1 MIFTERTISVQK
13 GTSSINDTIVLY
25 RGDKDVEIRF
35 TLNEGS
41 PFKFGS
47 GSSPNI
53 IEKTEAAYGQ
63 LVIKAPNDLP
73 SIFSEIEPTNEG
85 KIVFTITA
93 EMIDEITEVGNYTFQ
108 IRLFDESRN
117 SRATIPEVVNGIEIR
132 EPIATEDVSTTN
144 EVGVA
149 AVGYALTTT
158 GATEDAFDTQG
169 NYNKTTWQTGDRIT
183 AAKLNKMEVAIDGV
197 NKKVASGS
205 ASGEGMTQE
214 QVSQLSTAYQHS
226 QSTHAPSNAEANVQA
241 DWNETNTTSD
251 AYIKNK
257 PTNLATTDD
266 IPTVPTK
273 TSQLTNDSDFVNSTY
288 VNNKIAEASL
298 SGGEVD
304 LSGYVTKGV
313 GNASQIQFADGQT
326 FQAKLEAGTLKGEK
340 GDRGEQGPQGIQGL
354 KGDKG
359 DKGDA
364 FTYADFTSEQL
375 ASLKGEKGDTGE
387 QGIQGIQGEKGEPG
401 ERGPA
406 GERGPQG
413 EQGEQGP
420 AGQDGLTT
428 AISVNGT
435 TYTHSNGTIT
445 LPNYPTVPTD
455 ISNAIA
461 YKGVIAANGDV
472 NNCTTTGLYK
482 IQQGASNLPIDE
494 YSFVMVYNE
503 PGENTLI
510 QVWYSAT
517 SDKQRIRRRAGTT
530 WGNWYKVYTENEPP
544 TISSTGGGD
553 SSSSSDAN
561 IVNVKEM
568 GVTGNGTTNDL
579 AALKTIF
586 QNAED
591 NQTIYFPEG
600 TYLLGSGNSEQ
611 ILLTLSN
618 KNNVKIKGQSYKNTK
633 IIAHQNTP
641 ASNNMGIIALD
652 ACTNCS
658 IEDIELD
665 GNSQLRH
672 VAHGGTNWGDNI
684 STVRNTSNIIISGG
698 ERVTVKNVYSHHPV
712 MDCICIER
720 KGGGDSPAS
729 KYIYVEDCIL
739 DYGYRQGISIVG
751 SEYGIIKNTKITNT
765 ANALDLNVN
774 DGTTVIGTSPKAG
787 IDSETFIWNH
797 HWLIDN
803 CYFESNKG
811 GHINMN
817 DGASEH
823 TIERCTFIGD
833 SVTINGVGS
842 ETPSNG
848 TRTLNNI
855 VSKCDF
861 RNCNIRT
868 LGGVFTIVNN
878 TFTFDD
884 TSIRDMSLHLDS
896 HINANKRNG
905 ACIFSNNRVS
915 VRLDLFAAAG
925 IDFSTLTFGMSIFE
939 KNGCIISNNI
949 FHNLIGRNI
958 FNAINSKN
966 AIITNNTFST
976 DQNLKDLNIGCSI
989 SSSCLVAN
997 NIVVGNYP
1005 TTILDKLSNI
1015 VNSPN
1020 FNKEQNKYKMCDSF
1034 SIYKNRKVSFKIMNF
1049 ADFNTLNVKT
1059 TILERC
1065 VNDKHTPTKIEYDI
1079 VAYKKNGKFVQKCN
1093 FRNILGNDEYFV
1105 TCFGF
1110 EVIDEV
1116 LYLSFLN
1123 ELNDAEIVDIN
1134 VELDDINKEID
1145 PDILDL
1151 RKIALNENIPS
1162 LYEINVK
1169 PKQYNVGD
1177 IIRSGYRCAE
1187 MYYEVTTGGT
1197 VTSNKVFDE
1206 PRDYTVNGV
1215 VFKYKGYYRTN
1226 TFGSSLECSRLIVPS
1241 SLDFTSTASQT
1252 IRTITFPV
1260 NTTDRITYSSSA
1272 TSVATV
1278 SNTGVITPVSN
1289 GDAVI
1294 TVTCGTQ
1301 TATCN
1306 VHVSG
1311 I

>member
-1 MIFTERTISVQK
+1 MADNFKTISDLDISFKEFMPGQVIQSTQFNDDMK
-13 GTSSINDTIVLY
+13 DIEEKVNEVIGQHNGVASTVVDHLNNKNNPHKVTAQQVGTYTVDEIDGLIEEVKDGHLYDNAITNRVL
-25 RGDKDVEIRF
+25 GDGCVDNRTLKD
-35 TLNEGS
+35 
-41 PFKFGS
+41 K
-47 GSSPNI
+47 
-53 IEKTEAAYGQ
+53 
-63 LVIKAPNDLP
+63 
-73 SIFSEIEPTNEG
+73 
-85 KIVFTITA
+85 TITA
-93 EMIDEITEVGNYTFQ
+93 VKVEDGFGNQIDISENIEITDRYTKSEVDELVRSKVGEGAYTKEEIDEKFQNFQAGQIIDKTISADKVTSDFGDNIDISNNTSITNRYTKGEVDMLISMNGLPRDWGNITEQVDVDTGTGSLPVAGHMVAGQFVSPATSVLDIDVKENVEARGEYNSVGERLDGIDSQ
-108 IRLFDESRN
+108 IEN
-117 SRATIPEVVNGIEIR
+117 IE
-132 EPIATEDVSTTN
+132 T
-144 EVGVA
+144 
-149 AVGYALTTT
+149 
-158 GATEDAFDTQG
+158 
-169 NYNKTTWQTGDRIT
+169 RIDN
-183 AAKLNKMEVAIDGV
+183 LGG
-197 NKKVASGS
+197 SGGS
-205 ASGEGMTQE
+205 
-214 QVSQLSTAYQHS
+214 
-226 QSTHAPSNAEANVQA
+226 
-241 DWNETNTTSD
+241 
-251 AYIKNK
+251 
-257 PTNLATTDD
+257 
-266 IPTVPTK
+266 
-273 TSQLTNDSDFVNSTY
+273 
-288 VNNKIAEASL
+288 

-304 LSGYVTKGV
+304 LSGYVTKEI
-313 GNASQIQFADGQT
+313 GNANQITFIDGQT
-326 FQAKLEAGTLKGEK
+326 FQAKLDAG
-340 GDRGEQGPQGIQGL
+340 IL

-359 DKGDA
+359 D
-364 FTYADFTSEQL
+364 
-375 ASLKGEKGDTGE
+375 
-387 QGIQGIQGEKGEPG
+387 
-401 ERGPA
+401 
-406 GERGPQG
+406 QG
-413 EQGEQGP
+413 EQGS

-435 TYTHSNGTIT
+435 TYTHSNGIIT
-445 LPNYPTVPTD
+445 LPDYPTGSTD
-455 ISNAIA
+455 VSNAIV
-461 YKGVIAANGDV
+461 YKGVIPASGNLND
-472 NNCTTTGLYK
+472 CTTTGFYK
-482 IQQGASNLPIDE
+482 IQQGARNLPVNE
-494 YSFVMVYNE
+494 YSFLMVYNE

-510 QVWYSAT
+510 QVWYSVT

-544 TISSTGGGD
+544 TIPSTGGGV
-553 SSSSSDAN
+553 SSNDTN
-561 IVNVKEM
+561 VINVKEM
-568 GVTGNGTTNDL
+568 GAVGDGVTNDL
-579 AALKTIF
+579 SALKTIF

-641 ASNNMGIIALD
+641 ASINMGMIALD
-652 ACTNCS
+652 SCTNCS

-672 VAHGGTNWGDNI
+672 VAYGGTNWGDND
-684 STVRNTSNIIISGG
+684 TTMRNTSNIMIIGG
-698 ERVTVKNVYSHHPV
+698 ERVTVKNVYSHHPI

-751 SEYGIIKNTKITNT
+751 SDYGIIKNTKITNT
-765 ANALDLNVN
+765 ANALDLNRN
-774 DGTTVIGTSPKAG
+774 DGVTVIGTSPKAG

-833 SVTINGVGS
+833 SVTIEGIGS

-861 RNCNIRT
+861 RNCKLNIN
-868 LGGVFTIVNN
+868 GGVFTVVNN

-884 TSIRDMSLHLDS
+884 TSIRSIPIKIASTTD
-896 HINANKRNG
+896 ANGRNG

-915 VRLDLFAAAG
+915 VRLDLFVRAG
-925 IDFSTLTFGMSIFE
+925 IELSSLNFYVSIFE
-939 KNGCIISNNI
+939 KNGCIVSNNV
-949 FHNLIGRNI
+949 FHNLIGPNI
-958 FNAINSKN
+958 FGAINSNKT
-966 AIITNNTFST
+966 IITNNTFST
-976 DQNLKDLNIGCSI
+976 DQNLKDLDIICSI
-989 SSSCLVAN
+989 SSSCLVTN

-1005 TTILDKLSNI
+1005 TAVFDKLSNI
-1015 VNSPN
+1015 VNTSK
-1020 FNKEQNKYKMCDSF
+1020 FNKEQNKYKICDSF
-1034 SIYKNRKVSFKIMNF
+1034 SLYKNRKVSFKIMNF
-1049 ADFNTLNVKT
+1049 ADFNMLNAKT

-1065 VNDKHTPTKIEYDI
+1065 VNDKHVPTKIEYDI
-1079 VAYKKNGKFVQKCN
+1079 VAYKKNGKLVQKCN

-1110 EVIDEV
+1110 EVIDGI

-1123 ELNDAEIVDIN
+1123 ELDDSEIVDIN
-1134 VELDDINKEID
+1134 IELDDINKEID

-1162 LYEINVK
+1162 LYEIDVK
-1169 PKQYNVGD
+1169 PKRYNVGD
-1177 IIRSGYRCAE
+1177 RVRSGYRCAE

-1197 VTSNKVFDE
+1197 VKSNQTFDDS
-1206 PRDYTVNGV
+1206 RDYKVDGV

-1226 TFGSSLECSRLIVPS
+1226 TFGNALECSRLIVPS
-1241 SLDFTSTASQT
+1241 SLDFTSRDTKT

-1260 NTTDRITYSSSA
+1260 NTTDRITYTSSA
-1272 TSVATV
+1272 PSIVTV
-1278 SNTGVITPVSN
+1278 TNTGVVTPVSN

-1294 TVTCGTQ
+1294 TITCGNQ
-1301 TATCN
+1301 TKTCN
-1306 VHVSG
+1306 IHVSG